1 MQRFCCLST
10 CQVKLYFFHQV
21 VKETKREKEK
31 DSDRTDKDD
40 KDAKI
45 WLESV
50 EAKHWESKKWKK
62 GEITSSP
69 FLLVLCALEKSLS
82 VEWIPLESVTLVL
95 FKPPS
100 FC

>member
-10 CQVKLYFFHQV
+10 CQVKLYLFHQV

-45 WLESV
+45 WLENV
-50 EAKHWESKKWKK
+50 EARWESKKKMKK
-62 GEITSSP
+62 GEITSST

-82 VEWIPLESVTLVL
+82 VEWIPLESH
-95 FKPPS
+95 FGAI
-100 FC
+100 